1 MLFLMK
7 IADADDAELD
17 STVCIVYHERRE
29 KERVCPDNCLFRVLH
44 TEFHDMLP

>member
-17 STVCIVYHERRE
+17 STVCIVYHERRRE
-29 KERVCPDNCLFRVLH
+29 GKGLS
-44 TEFHDMLP
+44 